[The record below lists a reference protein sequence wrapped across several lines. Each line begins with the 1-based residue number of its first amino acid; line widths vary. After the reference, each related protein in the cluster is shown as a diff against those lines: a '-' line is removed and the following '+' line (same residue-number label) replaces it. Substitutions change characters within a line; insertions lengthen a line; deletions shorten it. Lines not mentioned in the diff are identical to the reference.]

1 MSLPSSQQRVLDRI
15 ESLLRDSDPRLTAMF
30 VIFTRLVRDEEMPRL
45 EEFRARLTRLRV
57 WFSWRTARARRMARP
72 SQRLRTILLF
82 PAALVAMMCGLP
94 RRAALRAGPEDSR
107 DRADREGPA
116 VRAGHDAHADP
127 RSLAGQLR
135 LATGYSGDLGIPVMA
150 CALMRPLCPVVD
162 PACGPN
168 HELCPHFSN
177 LLVIFQKFFGRL

>member
-82 PAALVAMMCGLP
+82 PAALVAMMC
-94 RRAALRAGPEDSR
+94 ALLIGAGSPGAQR
-107 DRADREGPA
+107 CGPA
-116 VRAGHDAHADP
+116 LKTPATELIVKARQCGLGMMRMPILGH
-127 RSLAGQLR
+127 
-135 LATGYSGDLGIPVMA
+135 
-150 CALMRPLCPVVD
+150 
-162 PACGPN
+162 
-168 HELCPHFSN
+168 
-177 LLVIFQKFFGRL
+177 

>member
-57 WFSWRTARARRMARP
+57 WFSWRTARARRIARP

-82 PAALVAMMCGLP
+82 PAALVAMMC
-94 RRAALRAGPEDSR
+94 ALLIGAGSPGAQR
-107 DRADREGPA
+107 
-116 VRAGHDAHADP
+116 
-127 RSLAGQLR
+127 
-135 LATGYSGDLGIPVMA
+135 
-150 CALMRPLCPVVD
+150 
-162 PACGPN
+162 CGPTLKTPAT
-168 HELCPHFSN
+168 ELIVKARQCGLGMMRMPILGH
-177 LLVIFQKFFGRL
+177 

>member
-57 WFSWRTARARRMARP
+57 WFSWRTAQARRMARP

-82 PAALVAMMCGLP
+82 PAALVAMMC
-94 RRAALRAGPEDSR
+94 ALLIGAGSPGAQR
-107 DRADREGPA
+107 CGPA
-116 VRAGHDAHADP
+116 LKTPATELIVKARQCGLGMMRMPILGH
-127 RSLAGQLR
+127 
-135 LATGYSGDLGIPVMA
+135 
-150 CALMRPLCPVVD
+150 
-162 PACGPN
+162 
-168 HELCPHFSN
+168 
-177 LLVIFQKFFGRL
+177 